1 MRAQASFDCA
11 AAAIR
16 CGLRRLLAA
25 ALERAPVC
33 LQAEPLPSFSL
44 PPAYADA
51 KSAGSLGAKRVVP
64 DQDPVADHC
73 GM

>member
-1 MRAQASFDCA
+1 
-11 AAAIR
+11 
-16 CGLRRLLAA
+16 
-25 ALERAPVC
+25 
-33 LQAEPLPSFSL
+33 LQAEPLPSLSL

-64 DQDPVADHC
+64 DHDPVADHC